1 MGFFKNLFSKSKEKK
16 NKEDLDYLS
25 KNYNTLIDY
34 WGGIIARDIKL
45 EDGSTFSDGTF
56 YNTKYLKYRKDLLEK
71 ASIYSAKTTKDKK
84 LYHACR
90 TCYMWFANFDD
101 KIKDKVSNSTQD
113 ILDIVTTTDTNDIQS
128 IIDKIT
134 KLPKDEKES
143 GKLFKAMQETQLA
156 YLKKFDNLTRNK

>member
-101 KIKDKVSNSTQD
+101 KIKDKVSNDTD
-113 ILDIVTTTDTNDIQS
+113 EILDIVNTTDPSDTQS
-128 IIDKIT
+128 LIDKIA
-134 KLPKDEKES
+134 KLPQDEKKSKE
-143 GKLFKAMQETQLA
+143 LFKTMQKTQLA
-156 YLKKFDNLTRNK
+156 YLKKFDELTSK

>member
-1 MGFFKNLFSKSKEKK
+1 MIFFKNLFPKSKEKK

-71 ASIYSAKTTKDKK
+71 ASIYNAKTTKDKK
-84 LYHACR
+84 VYYACR
-90 TCYMWFANFDD
+90 TCYIWFANFND
-101 KIKDKVSNSTQD
+101 KIKDKVSNDTD
-113 ILDIVTTTDTNDIQS
+113 EILDIVNTTDPSDTQS
-128 IIDKIT
+128 LIDKIA
-134 KLPKDEKES
+134 KLPQDEKKSKE
-143 GKLFKAMQETQLA
+143 LFKTMQKTQLA
-156 YLKKFDNLTRNK
+156 YLKKFDELTSK

>member
-1 MGFFKNLFSKSKEKK
+1 MGFFKNLFPKSKEKK

-71 ASIYSAKTTKDKK
+71 ASIYNAKTTKDKK
-84 LYHACR
+84 VYYACR
-90 TCYMWFANFDD
+90 TCYIWFANFND
-101 KIKDKVSNSTQD
+101 KIKDKVSNDTD
-113 ILDIVTTTDTNDIQS
+113 EILDIVNTTDPSDTQS
-128 IIDKIT
+128 LIDKIA
-134 KLPKDEKES
+134 KLPQDEKKSKE
-143 GKLFKAMQETQLA
+143 LFKAMQKTQLA
-156 YLKKFDNLTRNK
+156 YLKKFDELTSK

>member
-90 TCYMWFANFDD
+90 TCYMWFANFND
-101 KIKDKVSNSTQD
+101 KIKDKVSNDTD
-113 ILDIVTTTDTNDIQS
+113 EILDIVNTTDPSDTQS
-128 IIDKIT
+128 LIDKIA
-134 KLPKDEKES
+134 KLPQDEKKSKE
-143 GKLFKAMQETQLA
+143 LFKTMQKTQLA
-156 YLKKFDNLTRNK
+156 YLKKFDELTSK

>member
-1 MGFFKNLFSKSKEKK
+1 MSFFKNLFPKSKEKK

-71 ASIYSAKTTKDKK
+71 ASIYNAKTTKDKK
-84 LYHACR
+84 VYYACR
-90 TCYMWFANFDD
+90 TCYIWFANFND
-101 KIKDKVSNSTQD
+101 KIKDKVSNDTD
-113 ILDIVTTTDTNDIQS
+113 EILDIVNTTDPSDTQS
-128 IIDKIT
+128 LIDKIA
-134 KLPKDEKES
+134 KLPQDEKKSKE
-143 GKLFKAMQETQLA
+143 LFKTMQKTQLA
-156 YLKKFDNLTRNK
+156 YLKKFDELTSK